1 MTEEQ
6 VFSRNV
12 DEMLKAFRLC
22 RLHHLYIPA
31 LLLAYA
37 GIDILASLDPPEAD
51 AKTRK
56 KPKKQEMQ
64 FTAWVEKYLLPGS
77 ELAVNAID
85 LYAARCA
92 VVHTFG
98 PESNLASN
106 GNARR
111 LVYTFGASKASDI
124 QRAIQEVGM
133 PSADIAVHIDAI
145 FDAFEHS
152 VWVFRKAVHTDPNLR
167 ERVER
172 NSRRFFSSVSYG
184 HGFSILD
191 IRMRY

>member
-37 GIDILASLDPPEAD
+37 GIDILASLDPPEED
-51 AKTRK
+51 AKTR
-56 KPKKQEMQ
+56 ER
-64 FTAWVEKYLLPGS
+64 FIAWIEKYFLPNS
-77 ELAVNAID
+77 ELTVNAID

-98 PESNLASN
+98 PESDLAN
-106 GNARR
+106 KGEARR
-111 LVYTFGASKASDI
+111 FVYAFGDSTAEDI
-124 QRAIQEVGM
+124 QQAIQKVGM
-133 PSADIAVHIDAI
+133 PNADIAVHIHTI
-145 FDAFEHS
+145 FDAFERS
-152 VWVFRKAVHTDPNLR
+152 VWVFRKAVLTDPNLR
-167 ERVER
+167 ARVER
-172 NSRRFFSSVSYG
+172 NSRRFFSGVSYG
-184 HGFSILD
+184 HGFNILD
-191 IRMRY
+191 IRMR